1 MTRLLFIP
9 TGRLAQRR
17 YWQGMVILTVISV
30 LTTAGAVMVNQIL
43 FGLLNFL
50 LIYPYICVHGKRL
63 HDIGTTAW
71 WVIGVFA
78 VGLVIS
84 LILTSIIEGFFMT
97 PELVDVQRETAERL
111 AVLDMRGAQ
120 EGLTILAR
128 ELLPANLIVTVLMNA
143 ILAFGL
149 GLFKTMPRENK
160 HGPVPG
166 RGPQD
171 TFI

>member
-63 HDIGTTAW
+63 QDIGTTA
-71 WVIGVFA
+71 
-78 VGLVIS
+78 
-84 LILTSIIEGFFMT
+84 
-97 PELVDVQRETAERL
+97 
-111 AVLDMRGAQ
+111 
-120 EGLTILAR
+120 
-128 ELLPANLIVTVLMNA
+128 
-143 ILAFGL
+143 
-149 GLFKTMPRENK
+149 
-160 HGPVPG
+160 
-166 RGPQD
+166 
-171 TFI
+171 